1 MAKQL
6 YKISDFSGGMNNVQ
20 DPRDIKDN
28 EMSFVKN
35 FALDQ
40 RGALKTAGSLQASNY
55 FDGVSGKELTI
66 YLSTRTT
73 EIEGGGGYSL
83 FYFES
88 DHGLGYSETVTG
100 SSISFVAGG
109 GGGATP

>member
-1 MAKQL
+1 MPKQL

-40 RGALKTAGSLQASNY
+40 RGALKTAGSLQAANY
-55 FDGVSGKELTI
+55 FNGVTGLAK
-66 YLSTRTT
+66 YVSTRTT
-73 EIEGGGGYSL
+73 EISGGGGYSL

-88 DHGLGYSETVTG
+88 DHELENSATVTG

-109 GGGATP
+109 GHGATP

>member
-1 MAKQL
+1 MPKQL
-6 YKISDFSGGMNNVQ
+6 YKINDFSGGMNNVQ

-28 EMSFVKN
+28 EMAFIKN

-40 RGALKTAGSLQASNY
+40 RGALKTAGSLQAANY
-55 FDGVSGKELTI
+55 FDGVTGLTK
-66 YLSTRTT
+66 YVSTRTT
-73 EIEGGGGYSL
+73 EIDGGGGYSL

-88 DHGLGYSETVTG
+88 DHELENSATVSG
-100 SSISFVAGG
+100 SSISFIAGG

>member
-1 MAKQL
+1 MPKQL
-6 YKISDFSGGMNNVQ
+6 YKINDFSGGMNNVQ

-28 EMSFVKN
+28 EMAFVKN

-40 RGALKTAGSLQASNY
+40 RGALKTAGSLQASSY
-55 FDGVSGKELTI
+55 FDGVDILAK
-66 YLSTRTT
+66 YVSTRTT
-73 EIEGGGGYSL
+73 EIEGSGGYSL

-88 DHGLGYSETVTG
+88 DHELENSATVSG
-100 SSISFVAGG
+100 SAIEFIAGG